1 MRQKML
7 LLLAVIFGLLA
18 FMLTYKQLEHEKAK
32 IRGTS
37 EERILIQVK
46 NSMVEGQEIKLAD
59 IAPHR
64 VRRERDSFNRS
75 REIPWDER
83 SRVIG
88 RRLEVTVIPGQLLQ
102 YSDLKPVTLR
112 NGFSSNIKDQCR
124 AVSIPVDPVSSVN
137 NLVQP
142 NDNVDVLGTFRFPDL
157 RGDNSLDTVTITILQ
172 NVKVLAVGNRWGENY
187 ASDTMN
193 GQRSYSTVT
202 LQLYPDEVEMVIFA
216 SQKGKLTL
224 SLRNFED
231 KRISKDIEAR
241 SVNFKSLEREIPKYN
256 KRREERGGIR

>member
-32 IRGTS
+32 IRGSS

-46 NSMVEGQEIKLAD
+46 NSMVEGQEIKVTD

-75 REIPWDER
+75 REIPWEER
-83 SRVIG
+83 ARVIG

-112 NGFSSNIKDQCR
+112 NGFSAIIKEQCR
-124 AVSIPVDPVSSVN
+124 AVSVPVDPVSSVN

-172 NVKVLAVGNRWGENY
+172 NVKVLAVGNRWGSNF
-187 ASDTMN
+187 SDSAN
-193 GQRSYSTVT
+193 APRSYSTVT

-216 SQKGKLTL
+216 SQKGKLSL

-231 KRISKDIEAR
+231 ERISKDIEAR
-241 SVNFKSLEREIPKYN
+241 SVNFKSLEKEIPKYN
-256 KRREERGGIR
+256 KRREERRRIQ

>member
-37 EERILIQVK
+37 EERILIQIK
-46 NSMVEGQEIKLAD
+46 NSMVEGQEIKLTD

-75 REIPWDER
+75 REIPWEER
-83 SRVIG
+83 ARVIG

-112 NGFSSNIKDQCR
+112 NGFSAIIKDQCR

-172 NVKVLAVGNRWGENY
+172 NVKVLAVGNRWGNNY
-187 ASDTMN
+187 ASDAMN

-216 SQKGKLTL
+216 AQKGRLTL

-231 KRISKDIEAR
+231 ERISKDIEAR
-241 SVNFKSLEREIPKYN
+241 SVNFKSLEKEIPKYN
-256 KRREERGGIR
+256 KRREERRGIR